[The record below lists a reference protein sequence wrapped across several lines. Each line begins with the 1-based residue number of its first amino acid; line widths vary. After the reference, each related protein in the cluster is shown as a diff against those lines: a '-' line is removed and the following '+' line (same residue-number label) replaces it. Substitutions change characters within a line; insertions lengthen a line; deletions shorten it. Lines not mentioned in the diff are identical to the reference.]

1 MGGND
6 CTWTPLLYWLHT
18 IFRGWRRQKWMSQIL
33 HPTSGNIV
41 LGPMRM
47 PHTTNPVPLPAY
59 PFRGFSRWVSHQYF
73 WVSENMRKNPLC
85 KKTKNKM
92 IMDWREDQFCQ
103 QLSTLSPLPLLGQ
116 TITISELGNQ
126 YFSLMLPHNAC
137 KGWCGSVW
145 KIGINFAPVE
155 SVNAKTSHGPECGW
169 LTGCQ
174 PWLYYWLK
182 PLWPHPPQQ
191 QAAIATSHHCI
202 DGDN

>member
-1 MGGND
+1 MYSKTSTKWTPRQERVKPLFGKWYFIYNVWLLLKGLYFSTTGPPKIKLQWMGGND

-137 KGWCGSVW
+137 KGDAVASE
-145 KIGINFAPVE
+145 KSA
-155 SVNAKTSHGPECGW
+155 
-169 LTGCQ
+169 
-174 PWLYYWLK
+174 
-182 PLWPHPPQQ
+182 
-191 QAAIATSHHCI
+191 
-202 DGDN
+202 